1 MKLDR
6 NGYSPSLLNKDNNE
20 CYLCHKQGSLQRHEI
35 YGASN
40 RTFSKAL
47 GMWINVCPCC
57 HSKIHNNPLDFIP
70 LKEEGQR
77 IFEREYGHERFMAVF
92 SRNYLDE
99 EEWIE

>member
-1 MKLDR
+1 MAVR
-6 NGYSPSLLNKDNNE
+6 NGYNKSLFDTE
-20 CYLCHKQGSLQRHEI
+20 EGTCYLCKAVGDTARHEI
-35 YGASN
+35 YPASN
-40 RTFSKAL
+40 RSYSKAL

-57 HSKIHNNPLDFIP
+57 HSKIHLNPLDFIP

-77 IFEREYGHERFMAVF
+77 IFEREYGHERFVAVF